1 MKIYSVFDPEY
12 RPYGKVLEDYDT
24 LELTAAMQKIPMPG
38 AGVSYE
44 ASIPALE
51 GLPVFRELSDRGF
64 GGMPIQLGMCWGYNT
79 RLNCLEYHRD
89 SEINIGSSAYIPV
102 SYTHLTLPTNS
113 RE

>member
-64 GGMPIQLGMCWGYNT
+64 GGMPQAIINAFTYAWACAGAIT
-79 RLNCLEYHRD
+79 R
-89 SEINIGSSAYIPV
+89 A
-102 SYTHLTLPTNS
+102 
-113 RE
+113 

>member
-51 GLPVFRELSDRGF
+51 GHV
-64 GGMPIQLGMCWGYNT
+64 LG
-79 RLNCLEYHRD
+79 L
-89 SEINIGSSAYIPV
+89 
-102 SYTHLTLPTNS
+102 
-113 RE
+113 